1 MSGHD
6 IRSIGERLYAALD
19 AQDWI
24 EIGAL
29 IAPELVVQV
38 GSGPAMGQ
46 AEWRRNQEA
55 FYRGFPDGRHLID
68 EALVDGTRFVSRC
81 RFVGTHTG
89 PFDGHPPTGVSV
101 SVGDIHI
108 DHFADG
114 LLIRHYGQLDMH
126 GLLRQLKTTV

>member
-89 PFDGHPPTGVSV
+89 PFDGHPRQASPYRSVSSTSTTSPTGCS
-101 SVGDIHI
+101 SDIT
-108 DHFADG
+108 AN
-114 LLIRHYGQLDMH
+114 
-126 GLLRQLKTTV
+126 